1 MLKNAYIIYIYKF
14 DRNNKNKQ
22 INKQERFFCRTKT
35 GSSHR
40 NIWKIYL
47 KVVKFWNNKKKK

>member
-1 MLKNAYIIYIYKF
+1 MYKF

-22 INKQERFFCRTKT
+22 INKQERFFCITKT
-35 GSSHR
+35 GSYHR

-47 KVVKFWNNKKKK
+47 KVVKFWNLKKREK

>member
-1 MLKNAYIIYIYKF
+1 MLKNAYIIYIYIYIYKF

-22 INKQERFFCRTKT
+22 INKQERFFCITKT

-40 NIWKIYL
+40 NI
-47 KVVKFWNNKKKK
+47 